1 MTTYRF
7 TVDVSQGD
15 DAHRIKP
22 LNGVNKGPI
31 QAFRYDIGL
40 QGGYSI
46 NYTLLFI
53 LAGIQSVRTH
63 DSMLDVAHIFRGTS
77 GQWPASGTDLVH
89 GVEAI
94 DEYLQPIA
102 DQENGGVLE
111 DAREDFLDAVTNQQM
126 ASSVLM
132 FSMKNLGPPFDQEG
146 YIPRLG
152 DCWLYWRP
160 DSAAAADLS
169 ANFEYITSGAEES
182 YRSILGSGFELYMR
196 LGESYH
202 GPSYMGSDEDDAIG
216 GKESYAIAAAN
227 IVADLAEAVGG
238 AGSPE
243 HPAFVEILNEPDQ
256 SGYTGPD
263 DQSSCSEDANNN
275 WTTMNRA
282 RTATWCE
289 DYLDLFAHCVDEL
302 TTRGIDLTT
311 IGCPGF
317 TSESMRNLVLYQEGI
332 GQPPGTAPNDSK
344 VDQLLRLLLDQ
355 HPSAM
360 NFLAFHQYGDLS
372 SAESDV
378 TRLELAQQFPSDVQ
392 ARVGALRVITDD
404 LGLDTLPVHVNEWH
418 LTGLNVEGYDDLA
431 DALTGSFG
439 AAFVSLGLSVMQH
452 PDLGIE
458 RAHLYPA
465 YDAHGGHFHWDG
477 QQFFVRPSAFAMR
490 LHAGLR
496 DDLWLPVSARRR
508 SPRAP
513 AGSPFEYPPEGPE
526 DIFEAIEAGHDVVAM
541 ASRESG
547 PAGSRRNSVILT
559 NLSEEVCSAVV
570 RFQGLRSGAHTLRTK
585 HIHRDKPGSAVSL
598 GRYPNTHPYI
608 LPSFVESIQAF
619 WTYAN
624 IDLNPDNGPG
634 AMVVVDN
641 TGESSFG
648 VVLPAHG
655 VMRIDLVE
663 YFPAP
668 GERPRADGET
678 DTTNR
683 GDEVL
688 QVQDEEPHVASS
700 GARQIDEHVP
710 HGHEIPPWY
719 RESIESEE
727 LPDRDW
733 QPEVRLP
740 DLDAGNQRRYRHC
753 LAQMRTAMKTL
764 GYVVDVRM
772 LHAFYDYYTAKIV
785 ETGQGPAELDE
796 IDWFTW
802 YLTHPM

>member
-1 MTTYRF
+1 M
-7 TVDVSQGD
+7 DVSQGD

-46 NYTLLFI
+46 NYALLFV

-94 DEYLQPIA
+94 DEYLQSLV
-102 DQENGGVLE
+102 DDLVFVN
-111 DAREDFLDAVTNQQM
+111 LDAARFHFQDAVSFQQR

-132 FSMKNLGPPFDQEG
+132 LDMKSLGPPFNQEG

-152 DCWLYWRP
+152 DCWLHWRP
-160 DSAAAADLS
+160 ISGAAADLS
-169 ANFEYITSGAEES
+169 ANFEYIDSGAEES
-182 YRSILGSGFELYMR
+182 YRSILDSGFELYMR

-202 GPSYMGSDEDDAIG
+202 GPSYMGSDEADALG
-216 GKESYAIAAAN
+216 GKESYAIAAAK
-227 IVADLAEAVGG
+227 IVSDLGEAAGG

-243 HPAFVEILNEPDQ
+243 PPAFVEILNEPDQ

-263 DQSSCSEDANNN
+263 DQPSCSEDADNN
-275 WTTMNRA
+275 WTSMDRI
-282 RTATWCE
+282 RTAHWCE
-289 DYLDLFAHCVDEL
+289 DYRDLFSHCIDEL
-302 TTRGIDLTT
+302 TNRGIDSAT

-317 TSESMRNLVLYQEGI
+317 TSESMRNLVLYQDG
-332 GQPPGTAPNDSK
+332 GGPNDSK

-355 HPSAM
+355 HPSAL

-378 TRLELAQQFPSDVQ
+378 TPLELAQQFPSDVQ

-404 LGLDTLPVHVNEWH
+404 LGLAPLPVHVNEWH
-418 LTGLNVEGYDDLA
+418 LTGLNVEEYDNLA
-431 DALTGSFG
+431 QVSTGSFG
-439 AAFVSLGLSVMQH
+439 AAFVSFGLSVMQH

-465 YDAHGGHFHWDG
+465 YDANGGHFHWDG

-496 DDLWLPVSARRR
+496 DDIWLPVSSRRGR
-508 SPRAP
+508 ERVP
-513 AGSPFEYPPEGPE
+513 AGSLSGFPSDGPE
-526 DIFEAIEAGHDVVAM
+526 DIFEAIEAGHDVVAL

-547 PAGSRRNSVILT
+547 SAGSRRSSVILT
-559 NLSEEVCSAVV
+559 NLSDEARSAIV

-585 HIHRDKPGSAVSL
+585 HIHRDKPGSSVRL
-598 GRYPNTHPYI
+598 GRYPTTHPYI

-624 IDLNPDNGPG
+624 IEFNPDNGPG

-648 VVLPAHG
+648 VVLPAHC

-678 DTTNR
+678 DTANSD
-683 GDEVL
+683 DEVQ
-688 QVQDEEPHVASS
+688 QVQDDEPHVASTS
-700 GARQIDEHVP
+700 AHQIDDHVP
-710 HGHEIPPWY
+710 SGYEIPLWY
-719 RESIESEE
+719 RESIESQV

-733 QPEVRLP
+733 QPEVRPP
-740 DLDAGNQRRYRHC
+740 DYDAGNQRRYRHC
-753 LAQMRTAMKTL
+753 LAQMRAAMKTL
-764 GYVVDVRM
+764 GYVVDVQM
-772 LHAFYDYYTAKIV
+772 LHVFHDYYAAKIFEV
-785 ETGQGPAELDE
+785 GQGPAELDE